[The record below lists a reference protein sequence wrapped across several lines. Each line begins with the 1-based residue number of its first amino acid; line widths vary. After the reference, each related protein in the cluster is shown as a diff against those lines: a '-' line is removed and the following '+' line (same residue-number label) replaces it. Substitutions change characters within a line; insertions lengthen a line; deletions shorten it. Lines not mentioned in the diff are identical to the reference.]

1 MCLKCVHASWCGGK
15 RPRNTGYSSQS
26 INARSLS
33 AGIKQNRQ
41 KKKKKQKKAERG
53 KRARGEKSYTR
64 LCNCNDNERH
74 GSFRVSQD
82 EKTNFRPG
90 DATRGKKRR
99 KTRILIALFVKAVR
113 SIFPG
118 NIEFEKCI
126 CKFDRWQRA
135 EKRKMEKKNISTHWC
150 NRTAVDAPSSR

>member
-41 KKKKKQKKAERG
+41 KKKKKQKKSR
-53 KRARGEKSYTR
+53 KRKKSKRRKKLHSTLQLQWQWTSRFISRFTR
-64 LCNCNDNERH
+64 WENKFSSRWCHSR
-74 GSFRVSQD
+74 
-82 EKTNFRPG
+82 
-90 DATRGKKRR
+90 KKRR